1 MTDPRTPD
9 IILKVNTGVI
19 FTGGSKIAEHG
30 GINEDDMHVALLFSN
45 PEFKAKHVKTY
56 VLNQQVAPTILQS
69 LGLDPKELKA
79 VQIEGITP
87 LPFLF

>member
-1 MTDPRTPD
+1 
-9 IILKVNTGVI
+9 
-19 FTGGSKIAEHG
+19 
-30 GINEDDMHVALLFSN
+30 
-45 PEFKAKHVKTY
+45 VKTY